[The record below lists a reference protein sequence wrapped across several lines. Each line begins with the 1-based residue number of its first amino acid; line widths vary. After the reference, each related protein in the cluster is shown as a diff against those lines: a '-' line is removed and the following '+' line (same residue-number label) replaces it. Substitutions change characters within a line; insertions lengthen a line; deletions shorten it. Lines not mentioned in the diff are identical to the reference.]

1 MGKWA
6 ESASVCPLFICDPR
20 HGSFLR
26 FSTVLHNSLHV
37 STGCAQRGNGF
48 ELRRRRVRVQSLKY
62 TIMKA
67 ATEVC
72 PVCAGSGW
80 KPVPG
85 APDGGVTRCDCRLRA
100 RGSALIAA
108 ARIPKR
114 YEHCELSDFNFEG
127 PQLPLAPAR
136 MAACRF
142 VEEYPVNKTGLLFV
156 GDAGVGKTHL
166 AVGIAKALIREKGIE
181 CVFYD
186 YADLLKQIQDSY
198 NPSVQATE
206 LGLLRPVFEA
216 EVLVL
221 DDLGSVRPTEWRWD
235 TVRLILNTRYND
247 SRTTIITTNF
257 PDKPAAKVVDPNAP
271 KRSED
276 FSNAEKATRD
286 DTLGDRIGEPMRS
299 RLHEM
304 CRIVKMAGK
313 DFRKIKSASFG

>member
-1 MGKWA
+1 MK
-6 ESASVCPLFICDPR
+6 
-20 HGSFLR
+20 
-26 FSTVLHNSLHV
+26 TV
-37 STGCAQRGNGF
+37 A
-48 ELRRRRVRVQSLKY
+48 
-62 TIMKA
+62 
-67 ATEVC
+67 EVC
-72 PVCAGSGW
+72 PMCAGSGW

-85 APDGGVTRCDCRLRA
+85 APEHGVTRCDCQLQA

-114 YEHCELSDFNFEG
+114 YENRELSNFEFEG
-127 PQLPLAPAR
+127 PYLHLSPAR

-142 VEEYPVNKTGLLFV
+142 VEEYPIDKRGLLLV
-156 GDAGVGKTHL
+156 GNAGSGKTHL

-235 TVRLILNTRYND
+235 TVRLIVNTRYNE

-257 PDKPAAKVVDPNAP
+257 PDEPASKVSNPDARV
-271 KRSED
+271 SES
-276 FSNAEKATRD
+276 FATARAAARD

-304 CRIVKMAGK
+304 CRVVKMEGA
-313 DFRKIKSASFG
+313 DYRKTIKSASFG